1 MNEIF
6 TTDYKT
12 ILQKIEQVNPV
23 QYGKT
28 RNYIDGAVTYLSPYI
43 SRGVISTKQVLN
55 SMFEKGYK
63 IQQIETFVKEL
74 CWRDYFQRVGQH
86 KNLNKDIR
94 QQQQSVLNN
103 EMPVQILNATTGI
116 EGIDNAIQQLYYTG
130 YMHNHCRMYT
140 ASLVCNIAKSHWHHP
155 AQWMYYHLLDG
166 DWASNSCSWQWV
178 AAANSNKKYFA
189 NQENINKF
197 TNTNQTNTY
206 LDKSYEVLETM
217 QTPAPLLNTQ
227 IFVPEINLP
236 ESSAINIDA
245 TLPAFIY
252 NYYNLDPLWHKE
264 KQGNRILLIEPDFFS
279 QYPVSK
285 KCMDF
290 MLALSKNI
298 PGIQVYTG
306 SFQSFTEI
314 YKSETIYYKEH
325 PLNIGYKGNEEPRA
339 WITAEVTEYYPS
351 FFGYWKKVERQLYKL
366 K

>member
-1 MNEIF
+1 MKANF

-12 ILQKIEQVNPV
+12 ILQKMDLVNPV

-55 SMFEKGYK
+55 RMLEKGYQL
-63 IQQIETFVKEL
+63 QQIEQFVKEL

-86 KNLNKDIR
+86 KDLNNDIR
-94 QQQQSVLNN
+94 QPQQPVLNN
-103 EMPVQILNATTGI
+103 EMPVQVLNATTGI
-116 EGIDNAIQQLYYTG
+116 EGIDNAIQQLYDTG

-178 AAANSNKKYFA
+178 AAANSNKKYYA

-197 TNTNQTNTY
+197 TQTKQTNTY
-206 LDKSYEVLETM
+206 LDKAYEVLETM
-217 QTPAPLLNTQ
+217 ETPTPLLSTQ
-227 IFVPEINLP
+227 PFVPERNLPATSTINL
-236 ESSAINIDA
+236 DA
-245 TLPAFIY
+245 ALPAFIY
-252 NYYNLDPLWHKE
+252 NYYNLDPLWHKDE
-264 KQGNRILLIEPDFFS
+264 PGNRILLIEPDFFS
-279 QYPVSK
+279 KYPVSK
-285 KCMDF
+285 TCIEF

-298 PGIQVYTG
+298 PDMQVFVG
-306 SFQSFTEI
+306 SFQSFAEI
-314 YKSETIYYKEH
+314 YSTETIYYKEH
-325 PLNIGYKGNEEPRA
+325 PLNIGYKGTEEPRD
-339 WITAEVTEYYPS
+339 WITDDVTGYHPS
-351 FFGYWKKVERQLYKL
+351 FFSYWKKAERQLYKL